1 MYIIYNTIIGNI
13 MTQSIA
19 KKIIRRIARHGRG
32 WVFSTKYFFDC
43 GDRYAVNMALH
54 RLRKSGVI
62 RQVLRGVYDYPRF
75 SKLFNTPAS
84 PDPNDVAMTIARSYG
99 WTICPSGETALN
111 LLRLSTQVPAKL
123 RYFTDGPSK
132 KYRWQGTL
140 LELSHRAIKETGG
153 LSPRTALVVQALKAL
168 GKEHSDKK
176 VIAVLRK
183 ELSEKELQKA
193 LQETQFA
200 TNWVYDTLRRVAG
213 KEEWNG

>member
-1 MYIIYNTIIGNI
+1 

-19 KKIIRRIARHGRG
+19 NKIIKRIKSHGRG
-32 WVFSTKYFFDC
+32 WVFSTKDFFDC

-54 RLRKSGVI
+54 RLRKSGII

-75 SKLFNTPAS
+75 SKLFNAPAS
-84 PDPNDVAMTIARSYG
+84 PDPNDVAMAIARSYG

-111 LLRLSTQVPAKL
+111 LLRLSSQVPAKL

-132 KYRWQGTL
+132 KYRWQSAR

-168 GKEHSDKK
+168 GKKHSDKK

-183 ELSEKELQKA
+183 ELSEKDLQKA
-193 LQETQFA
+193 LQETQVA
-200 TNWVYDTLRRVAG
+200 TNWIYDTLRRVAG
-213 KEEWNG
+213 REKTNG

>member
-1 MYIIYNTIIGNI
+1 MYIIYNKINGRV

-19 KKIIRRIARHGRG
+19 KMIIRRINSHGRG
-32 WVFSTKYFFDC
+32 WVFSTKDFFDC

-62 RQVLRGVYDYPRF
+62 RQILRGVYDYPRF
-75 SKLFNTPAS
+75 SKLFNEPAS
-84 PDPNDVAMTIARSYG
+84 PDPNDVAMTIARSFG

-132 KYRWQGTL
+132 KYQWQGTR
-140 LELSHRAIKETGG
+140 LELSHRAIKETAG

-168 GKEHSDKK
+168 GKENTGKK
-176 VIAVLRK
+176 VITVLQK
-183 ELSEKELQKA
+183 ELSEKEIQKA

-200 TNWVYDTLRRVAG
+200 TNWIYDTLRRVAG
-213 KEEWNG
+213 KEKPNG